1 MQKFSVSLSVL
12 ENEYAAEKS
21 MNDGAS
27 VFMMAKIAQ
36 LDTVA
41 IFHQIL

>member
-21 MNDGAS
+21 MNAGAS
-27 VFMMAKIAQ
+27 VFMMAKV
-36 LDTVA
+36 DTVA